1 MGCRM
6 VAVVIRVILF
16 TAFCAL
22 ALIGADRVAGTGWA
36 VFYGIGAVVLIF
48 GWDSAARAR
57 RRASYVIRHAE
68 RHHRRAA

>member
-1 MGCRM
+1 M

-36 VFYGIGAVVLIF
+36 ILYGIGAVVLIF

-57 RRASYVIRHAE
+57 RRATYVIRHSRSIDE
-68 RHHRRAA
+68 RKAA